1 MWLLIFTNG
10 IVLQVQTA
18 SGNKNQKNDPDR
30 LNEFNQVCDGE
41 IVKVLTLD
49 DFDLKSKTVF
59 LRADMNCP
67 INPET
72 MEISGTK
79 RIEETVET
87 LKSLAD
93 AKVVLAS
100 HQGRVGNNDYTGMDK
115 HALVLEKLVGKKIKY
130 VEDVIGKAAQ
140 NEIKSL
146 KDGDILLLDNLRLC
160 AEENYEFTPENAAKT
175 IMVSRL
181 SKLFDLCVLDSFP
194 SAHRSHPSIVG
205 FPQILPACAG
215 RIVEKEVQNLDE
227 MMTVAKA
234 PHVVVLGGSKI
245 SDRLEAIKLLI
256 QNGRADH
263 VLLTGLIGNVF
274 MRAQARIKS
283 SLGIKMESEAVAKA
297 HSLIGEYPDVFATPV
312 DVAVDKDGKRVEMDV
327 REMLKGDKV
336 YDIGPKT
343 VEYYSKLISGAG
355 TVFISGPAGFFE
367 RNNFAYGTRELLYSV
382 ANSMATTIVSGGHL
396 TSALKQYGLAEKI
409 SHNSTAGGALVLYLT
424 GEKLPMIKALED
436 AAIKYRSK

>member
-1 MWLLIFTNG
+1 MHNR
-10 IVLQVQTA
+10 
-18 SGNKNQKNDPDR
+18 K
-30 LNEFNQVCDGE
+30 

-59 LRADMNCP
+59 LRVDMNCP
-67 INPET
+67 IDPET

-79 RIEETVET
+79 RIEEIIET
-87 LKSLAD
+87 LKSLKD
-93 AKVVLAS
+93 ARVVVAS
-100 HQGRVGNNDYTGMDK
+100 HQGRVGNKDYTGMDK
-115 HALVLEKLVGKKIKY
+115 HAKVLEKLMNKKIKY
-130 VEDVIGKAAQ
+130 VEDVIGEAAQ
-140 NEIKSL
+140 NAIKNL
-146 KDGDILLLDNLRLC
+146 EDGDILLLDNLRLC

-194 SAHRSHPSIVG
+194 NAHRSHPSIVG
-205 FPQILPACAG
+205 FPQVLPACAG
-215 RIVEKEVQNLDE
+215 RIVEKEVRNLDE
-227 MMTVAKA
+227 IMTVAKA
-234 PHVVVLGGSKI
+234 PHVIVLGGSKI
-245 SDRLEAIKLLI
+245 PDRLEAIKLLI

-283 SLGIKMESEAVAKA
+283 PLGIKREDEVVAKA

-312 DVAVDKDGKRVEMDV
+312 DIAIDKDGERVEMDV
-327 REMLKGDKV
+327 REMGKGDKI

-367 RNNFAYGTRELLYSV
+367 KKNFSYGTNELLNSV

-396 TSALKQYGLAEKI
+396 NSALKQQGLVDKI
-409 SHNSTAGGALVLYLT
+409 NHNSTAGGALVLYLT
-424 GEKLPMIKALED
+424 GEKLPMIQALED